1 MRKIIISESQLA
13 LLEKLVKEEDGV
25 LLNNGSVKEF
35 GDSNQIGTSATITNS
50 DGDPAPVAA
59 AQNLYIDRN
68 GPGNQRHRTPST
80 YLPS

>member
-35 GDSNQIGTSATITNS
+35 GDSNQIVTSATITNS
-50 DGDPAPVAA
+50 DGDPEPGEDVASDEVSKMA
-59 AQNLYIDRN
+59 AYQGYF
-68 GPGNQRHRTPST
+68 GNPRSRF
-80 YLPS
+80 

>member
-13 LLEKLVKEEDGV
+13 RLEKLVKEEDGV

-50 DGDPAPVAA
+50 DGDPEPGEDVASDEVSKMA
-59 AQNLYIDRN
+59 AYQGYF
-68 GPGNQRHRTPST
+68 GNPRSRF
-80 YLPS
+80 

>member
-50 DGDPAPVAA
+50 DGDPEPGEDVASDEVSKMA
-59 AQNLYIDRN
+59 GVQNVIFNSR
-68 GPGNQRHRTPST
+68 
-80 YLPS
+80 

>member
-1 MRKIIISESQLA
+1 MRKIIINESQLA

-50 DGDPAPVAA
+50 DGDPEPGEDVASDEVSKMA
-59 AQNLYIDRN
+59 GVQNVIFNSR
-68 GPGNQRHRTPST
+68 
-80 YLPS
+80 